1 MRGRAAPPHPGI
13 YRVPPGNYHMSI
25 KKSQAIL
32 KHFVDL
38 KFSVWFTL
46 CPENETMFCDRTFSR
61 STADQDC
68 QNTKWLAVYPA
79 SRVALIALRS
89 FLDKSGKGKKERG
102 KRKAERGKR
111 KEERGKRKEERGKRK
126 RKLKKVLIVTN
137 WRSSFSEPSVNQ
149 TLNLRSIERF
159 RIAWL
164 FLIDIW

>member
-1 MRGRAAPPHPGI
+1 MLIKCLQQGIKNSEFCLKQDRKISDICLKQGQGMRGRAAPPHPGI

-89 FLDKSGKGKKERG
+89 FLDKSGKGKKEE
-102 KRKAERGKR
+102 ERGKR

-126 RKLKKVLIVTN
+126 EERGRGSWKK
-137 WRSSFSEPSVNQ
+137 F
-149 TLNLRSIERF
+149 
-159 RIAWL
+159 
-164 FLIDIW
+164 

>member
-102 KRKAERGKR
+102 KRK
-111 KEERGKRKEERGKRK
+111 EERGKRGK
-126 RKLKKVLIVTN
+126 RKLKKVLSVTKHGFVFWAQRKAKAKLEIYRAFQDRLTFLNRHMIV
-137 WRSSFSEPSVNQ
+137 
-149 TLNLRSIERF
+149 
-159 RIAWL
+159 
-164 FLIDIW
+164 